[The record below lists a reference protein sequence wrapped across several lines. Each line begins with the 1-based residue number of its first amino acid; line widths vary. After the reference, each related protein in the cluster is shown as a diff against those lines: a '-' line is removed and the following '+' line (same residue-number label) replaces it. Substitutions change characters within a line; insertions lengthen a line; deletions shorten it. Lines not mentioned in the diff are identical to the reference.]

1 MKLGQRLREVRTEQG
16 LTLRQLR
23 DGLEE
28 TTGEKVSI
36 SYLSELER
44 EQATPSIATVTNIAR
59 VFGMSTRDLLA
70 PVDVYDERE
79 SDAQFTASLQKYA
92 KSRGLSREWV
102 ETLAGIQHR
111 GKRPETDLEWEAVYS
126 MLKAFLEPKADH
138 DG

>member
-1 MKLGQRLREVRTEQG
+1 MKLGQRLREVRTERG
-16 LTLRQLR
+16 MTLRQLR
-23 DGLEE
+23 DGLEDK
-28 TTGEKVSI
+28 TGDKVSI

-44 EQATPSIATVTNIAR
+44 EQATPSVATVTNIAR

-70 PVDVYDERE
+70 PVDVFDERE
-79 SDAQFTASLQKYA
+79 SDAQFTASLKMYA
-92 KSRGLSREWV
+92 ENRGLSREWL

-126 MLKAFLEPKADH
+126 MLKAFLEPRVDQ